1 MTVVSPA
8 PARKLPGMRVILRY
22 FEGDPNWETAEDRI
36 RETIAGGSYGAVEIE
51 LERVSSSEQAAELRF
66 RGSPTILVDG
76 VDPFH
81 AEETGYGLTCRVYR
95 TENGID
101 GSPSMLQ
108 LAEAF
113 AAAADPGPLTSG

>member
-1 MTVVSPA
+1 M
-8 PARKLPGMRVILRY
+8 KVILRY
-22 FEGDPNWETAEDRI
+22 FDGDPNWETAEGRI
-36 RETIAGGSYGAVEIE
+36 RETLAAGTYGAVEIE
-51 LERVSSSEQAAELRF
+51 LERVSSSEQAAQLKF

-81 AEETGYGLTCRVYR
+81 SEESGYGLTCRVYR

-101 GSPSMLQ
+101 GSPSTLQ

-113 AAAADPGPLTSG
+113 AAAAEPDPTRSG

>member
-1 MTVVSPA
+1 
-8 PARKLPGMRVILRY
+8 MRVILRY
-22 FEGDPNWETAEDRI
+22 FDGDPNWETAEDRI
-36 RETIAGGSYGAVEIE
+36 RETLEAGSYGTVEVQ
-51 LERVSSSEQAAELRF
+51 LERVSSSEQAAALKF

-81 AEETGYGLTCRVYR
+81 AEESGYGLTCRVYR

-101 GSPSMLQ
+101 GSPSTLQ

-113 AAAADPGPLTSG
+113 AAAARPDPPRSA